1 MIESSSDYLL
11 AGREVGAWV
20 NWFSISVTRYA
31 GTAIAYGGLFPILF
45 GFLGSI
51 TWNIFCSILGVL
63 LYGVI
68 FASMFRR
75 SGAYAIQEFLEYRY
89 DRRTRLVLSITA
101 LIAMLG
107 IVGNNILS
115 FAVTL
120 SGYTLWSLYVSV
132 SIGFVIVM
140 AYAYLAG
147 IWGVSVADFIETL
160 VAVVIIPAMVI
171 YLVATYGG

>member
-1 MIESSSDYLL
+1 
-11 AGREVGAWV
+11 
-20 NWFSISVTRYA
+20 
-31 GTAIAYGGLFPILF
+31 
-45 GFLGSI
+45 
-51 TWNIFCSILGVL
+51 
-63 LYGVI
+63 
-68 FASMFRR
+68 MFRH
-75 SGAYAIQEFLEYRY
+75 SGAYTIQEFLEYRY

-147 IWGVSVADFIETL
+147 IWGGSALST
-160 VAVVIIPAMVI
+160 PSKH
-171 YLVATYGG
+171 